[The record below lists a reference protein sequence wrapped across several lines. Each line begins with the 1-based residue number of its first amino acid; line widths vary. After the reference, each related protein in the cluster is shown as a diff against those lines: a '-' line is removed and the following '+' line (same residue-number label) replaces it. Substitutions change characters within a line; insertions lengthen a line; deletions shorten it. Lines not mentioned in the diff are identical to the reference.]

1 MLVNPYKDD
10 KKYQTFL
17 HYNMDFLGYDSLNE
31 EYFNKIL
38 QNDTKFKVVFIDEP
52 VRVQKNGRW
61 YWGLTVFD
69 FESEDFYWVEYNHCV
84 SLEGF
89 AVLERLLD
97 MQFPWMGQVGGL
109 RQQTIE
115 QAKALLAA
123 AEDEP
128 YYVEH
133 FDND

>member
-1 MLVNPYKDD
+1 MEKRDYKKLAKAAAKD
-10 KKYQTFL
+10 
-17 HYNMDFLGYDSLNE
+17 LGANE
-31 EYFNKIL
+31 MVIYAGEHEA
-38 QNDTKFKVVFIDEP
+38 DGCPKFKVVFIDEP

-133 FDND
+133 FDNE